1 MKINSYDISFLDSEN
16 DLMHPSVIYARK
28 ALQYLKEG
36 KPVLFLPNKPVVWT
50 NLDPSQKTK
59 SVGTRIFY
67 TGGTS
72 GSPQPIFHDKN
83 SIENASLGLRERVKE
98 SKFNAVCCLPLHHV
112 GGWMQIERAIKFGG
126 RVFFCDYHDLINQ
139 DLRTI
144 ISERWIS
151 LVPAQLF
158 ELIKSP
164 TACRNLRKA
173 SGIFLGGGRLP
184 KVLAEKAR
192 GENIPLCPCY
202 GMTETAG
209 MITLLKS
216 GDFLNGQDGVGEEL
230 SHVSIRSLRT
240 DNQIIVRTNSLCFRK
255 GDQILDQNEWLFTMD
270 SGTKKEGI
278 GWQIGTRL
286 DRTIKSG
293 GEKVNPSVIE
303 DTILQSGIVEKC
315 IVSGIK
321 DDRWGEKVV
330 VYLVMEKSKLGCLK
344 EQTKLKLK
352 NHEYP
357 KEWNLVD
364 HLPVSEMGKFRMKS

>member
-83 SIENASLGLRERVKE
+83 SIENASLGLKERVKE
-98 SKFNAVCCLPLHHV
+98 SKLNAICCLPLNHV
-112 GGWMQIERAIKFGG
+112 GGWMQIERAMKFGG
-126 RVFFCDYHDLINQ
+126 KVFFCDYLDLINE
-139 DLRTI
+139 DLRPV
-144 ISERWIS
+144 ISKRWIS
-151 LVPAQLF
+151 LVPTQLF
-158 ELIKSP
+158 ELIKSS
-164 TACRNLRKA
+164 TACRNLRTA
-173 SGIFLGGGRLP
+173 FGVFLGGGRLP

-192 GENIPLCPCY
+192 HENIPLCPCY

-209 MITLLKS
+209 MITLLNS
-216 GDFLNGQDGVGEEL
+216 DDFLNGKDGVGEEL

-240 DNQIIVRTNSLCFRK
+240 DNRIIVRTKSLCFRK
-255 GDQILDQNEWLFTMD
+255 GDQNLDPNDWLHTMD

-278 GWQIGTRL
+278 GWQIGMRL

-293 GEKVNPSVIE
+293 GKKVNPSVIE
-303 DTILQSGIVEKC
+303 DIILESGVVEKC
-315 IVSGIK
+315 IVAGIK

-330 VYLVMEKSKLGCLK
+330 IYLVMEKSKIDFLK
-344 EQTKLKLK
+344 EQTKPKLK
-352 NHEYP
+352 NYEYP
-357 KEWNLVD
+357 KEWYLVD
-364 HLPVSEMGKFRMKS
+364 KLPVSEMGKFRVKN